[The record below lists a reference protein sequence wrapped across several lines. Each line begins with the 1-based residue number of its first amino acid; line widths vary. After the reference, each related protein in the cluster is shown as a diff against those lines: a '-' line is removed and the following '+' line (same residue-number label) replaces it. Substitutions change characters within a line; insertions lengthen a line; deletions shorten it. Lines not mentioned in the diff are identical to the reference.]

1 MKKLKLLIFIIFFCF
16 HSIDKAISF
25 EIIRDVELE
34 NFTKKIVD
42 SLLSDSEINHNEINY
57 YFIKSKEINAFVTSG
72 NNLFINTFI
81 INIIGSFLIGYLI
94 VLLENKSFSQD
105 FLKYFFII
113 GILGSFTT
121 FSAFSLE
128 TIELLINKRFLIAFF
143 YIFLSLFL
151 CLLFTYIGLNFN
163 KLIN

>member
-1 MKKLKLLIFIIFFCF
+1 MSNFLLVAVGGSIGASIRYFFYLM
-16 HSIDKAISF
+16 SK
-25 EIIRDVELE
+25 
-34 NFTKKIVD
+34 NF
-42 SLLSDSEINHNEINY
+42 LS
-57 YFIKSKEINAFVTSG
+57 A
-72 NNLFINTFI
+72 NNLFINTLI

-94 VLLENKSFSQD
+94 VLLENKNFSQD

-121 FSAFSLE
+121 FSTFSLE
-128 TIELLINKRFLIAFF
+128 TVELLVDKRFLIAFF

-151 CLLFTYIGLNFN
+151 CLLFTFLGVNFN

>member
-1 MKKLKLLIFIIFFCF
+1 MSKSFF
-16 HSIDKAISF
+16 SS
-25 EIIRDVELE
+25 
-34 NFTKKIVD
+34 
-42 SLLSDSEINHNEINY
+42 SY
-57 YFIKSKEINAFVTSG
+57 
-72 NNLFINTFI
+72 LFINTLI

-94 VLLENKSFSQD
+94 VLIENKSFSQD

-113 GILGSFTT
+113 GVLGSFTT

-128 TIELLINKRFLIAFF
+128 TVELLVNKKYLIASF

-151 CLLFTYIGLNFN
+151 CLLFTFLGLNFN